1 MNDLAEIIERFWG
14 LTSDRIPVGKAAIA
28 QMRSGH
34 PAEVFAL
41 KDVVH
46 GIKGEAQLLRLRPCA
61 TLMEAADKLTNVLID
76 APHTTEACD
85 ALEAALTKLDRM
97 VLERVGVSIDREVAE
112 LDRVRGRML
121 GELDRAFERART
133 LTPTDRRIWEKLGML
148 YVDHLSDLV
157 SDEQT
162 AELQGALSAVEAFYE
177 RMRKQ
182 FADSDPGISMALAL
196 ADKAGLGFSGSS
208 RGTYCSFSVE
218 ALCDDEGGKK
228 RNASFWS
235 AHRFF
240 QQLAT
245 PESVGQEAARRALRK
260 LGAQKL
266 ATAELPVVFD
276 SDASRALL
284 RTLASVVS
292 GGAIYRKSSYLCGR
306 EGTQVAS
313 PLITIVDDPL
323 RPRGPGSRT
332 FDGEGLA
339 ARRNVIVDQ
348 GILSGYLLDSYSARK
363 LGRRSNGCAGRSV
376 GGSPHV
382 TTSNLILHAGTTEP
396 QGLLDGIER
405 GLYVTDMMGFGFNAV
420 TGDFSRGAAGFLIE
434 NGQLT
439 VPVSEVT
446 ISANF
451 DDLLKRIDAVG
462 SDLDERSSTMS
473 PSLRVSKMTV
483 AGH

>member
-1 MNDLAEIIERFWG
+1 M
-14 LTSDRIPVGKAAIA
+14 S
-28 QMRSGH
+28 H
-34 PAEVFAL
+34 
-41 KDVVH
+41 
-46 GIKGEAQLLRLRPCA
+46 
-61 TLMEAADKLTNVLID
+61 
-76 APHTTEACD
+76 
-85 ALEAALTKLDRM
+85 
-97 VLERVGVSIDREVAE
+97 VSIDKQRELQALAERVAE
-112 LDRVRGRML
+112 LAIDDGADAAEVIVGAGQSLSVKIRQGQKELLHESESHGLGLRVFVNHRSAVCHTSDL
-121 GELDRAFERART
+121 GE
-133 LTPTDRRIWEKLGML
+133 
-148 YVDHLSDLV
+148 
-157 SDEQT
+157 
-162 AELQGALSAVEAFYE
+162 AELRRFVHETVELSQLSEPDELNELPDRHDLIPLGQSVVDLDLWDDLTARLSAPELFEIARRTEAAALGFS
-177 RMRKQ
+177 KKITN
-182 FADSDPGISMALAL
+182 SDGASCDRNAGYMALAL
-196 ADKAGLGFSGSS
+196 ADKAGLAFSGSS

-240 QQLAT
+240 AQLAS

-284 RTLASVVS
+284 RTLAGVVS

-323 RPRGPGSRT
+323 RPRGPGSRA

-339 ARRNVIVDQ
+339 ARRNIIVDK
-348 GILSGYLLDSYSARK
+348 GLLSGYLLDSYSARK
-363 LGRRSNGCAGRSV
+363 LGRKSNGCAGRSV

-382 TTSNLILHAGTTEP
+382 STSNLILHAGSTQPTA
-396 QGLLDGIER
+396 LLNGIDR

-451 DDLLKRIDAVG
+451 DDLLRRIDAVG

>member
-1 MNDLAEIIERFWG
+1 MSHVSMDKQRELQALAETVAALAIDDGADAAEVIVGAGQSLSVKIRQGQKELLHESESHG
-14 LTSDRIPVGKAAIA
+14 LGLRVFVNHRSAVCHTSDLNEAELRRFVHDTVELSQLSEPDELNELPDRQDLIPLGQSLLDLDLWDDQTAKLSAPELFDIA
-28 QMRSGH
+28 R
-34 PAEVFAL
+34 
-41 KDVVH
+41 
-46 GIKGEAQLLRLRPCA
+46 R
-61 TLMEAADKLTNVLID
+61 TEAAALGFSKKITNSD
-76 APHTTEACD
+76 GAGCD
-85 ALEAALTKLDRM
+85 RNA
-97 VLERVGVSIDREVAE
+97 G
-112 LDRVRGRML
+112 
-121 GELDRAFERART
+121 
-133 LTPTDRRIWEKLGML
+133 
-148 YVDHLSDLV
+148 Y
-157 SDEQT
+157 
-162 AELQGALSAVEAFYE
+162 
-177 RMRKQ
+177 
-182 FADSDPGISMALAL
+182 MALAL

-363 LGRRSNGCAGRSV
+363 LGRKSNGCAGRSV